1 MKNII
6 VATIAAVTL
15 IAPSATLAQ
24 NLIIGFPGIQ
34 TEFTSTDAVA
44 QPLTKLNISTSN
56 EAVVT
61 IEANTQK

>member
-1 MKNII
+1 MKSII
-6 VATIAAVTL
+6 IATIAAVTL

-24 NLIIGFPGIQ
+24 NLIVGFPGIQ
-34 TEFTSTDAVA
+34 TEFTSTDADV
-44 QPLTKLNISTSN
+44 QPVTKLDISTSN